1 MDDDDLYDD
10 ELDEPTNDKSYD
22 TIFHAVRD
30 ALAEHTDKDK
40 KNPLIEAGAFLFGAW
55 LLIVSL
61 DYLSYARWMNKLR
74 YAFWY
79 SAELNQVQQSEDK
92 PPSDC
97 NFLRSP
103 VGDKGCHY
111 KKTMTVEHVITRRD
125 IPTNRPMVSYD
136 EGKTWSWNDGEYPVP
151 PSKTVYVT
159 WEKIE
164 E

>member
-1 MDDDDLYDD
+1 MNNDDLYDD
-10 ELDEPTNDKSYD
+10 ELDEPTDDKYD
-22 TIFHAVRD
+22 TIYNAVRD
-30 ALAEHTDKDK
+30 ALAEHAEKGK
-40 KNPLIEAGAFLFGAW
+40 KNPVMEAGVFLFGAW

-79 SAELNQVQQSEDK
+79 SVELSQVQQSEDK

-97 NFLRSP
+97 GFFKAP
-103 VGDKGCHY
+103 IGGKGCRY
-111 KKTMTVEHVITRRD
+111 KKTVTVEHIITRRD

-136 EGKTWSWNDGEYPVP
+136 EGKTWSWNDGENPIP
-151 PSKTVYVT
+151 PSKTVYVN